1 MPPWVSESWLKE
13 HGCVGENFGDIPIPL
28 VRMPPDYEPAAYELA
43 IYEEIEGEPGRYE
56 LEWFSARGRLPGDAF
71 PVLTAP
77 GSARECA
84 AGFGTAGCA

>member
-1 MPPWVSESWLKE
+1 MRRRELRRHPHSARE
-13 HGCVGENFGDIPIPL
+13 DA
-28 VRMPPDYEPAAYELA
+28 PDYEPAAYELA

-56 LEWFSARGRLPGDAF
+56 LEWFSERGRLPGDAF